1 MERLSPV
8 MAHNAP
14 KNKIDTTA
22 KRTAME
28 KPHLKKKIRTH
39 FGKMENENIAYQGS
53 VEFVL

>member
-1 MERLSPV
+1 MERLRPV

-28 KPHLKKKIRTH
+28 KPHLKKT
-39 FGKMENENIAYQGS
+39 
-53 VEFVL
+53 